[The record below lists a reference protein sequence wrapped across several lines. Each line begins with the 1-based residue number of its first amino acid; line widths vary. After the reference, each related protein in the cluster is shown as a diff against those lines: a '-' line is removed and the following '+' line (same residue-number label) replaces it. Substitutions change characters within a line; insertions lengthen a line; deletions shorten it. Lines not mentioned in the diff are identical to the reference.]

1 MVIKVEK
8 QYTLQDF
15 LDIMERLRAKDGCPW
30 DREQT
35 HHSLRPCMM
44 EEAAELIASIR
55 IYEETGNCENMKEEL
70 GDILL
75 QVVMHSVIA
84 KEENNFTFDD
94 VVNEVAKK
102 MVYRHP
108 NVFANETINSSD
120 EQLKRWEELKK
131 KEKEGKEWL
140 TSPLRDIPPELPSLT
155 RASKVLKKTEQ
166 IYYDPRTISDDFDIL
181 TETLEEMKQCFK
193 RNEEGQWESLLGKM
207 LVAIS
212 DLAGKKKISSE
223 QILNDEIE
231 KIVQKYEPKP

>member
-8 QYTLQDF
+8 QYTLQEF
-15 LDIMERLRAKDGCPW
+15 LNIMERLRAKDGCPW

-55 IYEETGNCENMKEEL
+55 IYEETGNYENMIEEL

-84 KEENNFTFDD
+84 KEENHFTFND

-155 RASKVLKKTEQ
+155 RASKILKKAEQ
-166 IYYDPRTISDDFDIL
+166 IYHDPRTISDDFDIL
-181 TETLEEMKQCFK
+181 TETLEEMKQCFD
-193 RNEEGQWESLLGKM
+193 RNEEGQWESLVGKM